1 MSQKLQQRLEQLIKQ
16 AEQILDLTVE
26 KPSEFLGTI
35 KVFKDNGDDLY
46 VQWIVNSKNILK
58 LAGGGEDSIHYE
70 TFIQLEKPHQFE
82 SKSSVLKRLVNVL
95 KACLDDLNSGF
106 LISFKQIVQA
116 EVFDSELE
124 QATYFLNENY
134 KIPAA
139 VIAGVVL
146 ETAIKELC
154 INSNCGIDI
163 YLPDGKREKKLEKL
177 NEELTK
183 AGIYPLTQQK
193 KITYYADIRNN
204 AAHGKPENF
213 DSEEVKDMIK
223 GIEKFLMDYLS

>member
-1 MSQKLQQRLEQLIKQ
+1 MSQKLQKRLEQLIQQ

-70 TFIQLEKPHQFE
+70 SFLQLEKPQTFE
-82 SKSSVLKRLVNVL
+82 SKSSVLKRLVSIL
-95 KACLDDLNSGF
+95 RACLDDLNNGF
-106 LISFKQIVQA
+106 LISFKQIIQA

-154 INSNCGIDI
+154 INNGIDI

-177 NEELTK
+177 NEDLTK
-183 AGIYPLTQQK
+183 SGIYPLTQQK
-193 KITYYADIRNN
+193 KVTYYADIRNN

-213 DSEEVKDMIK
+213 DAEDVRDMIK
-223 GIEKFLMDYLS
+223 GIEKLLMDYLS

>member
-1 MSQKLQQRLEQLIKQ
+1 M
-16 AEQILDLTVE
+16 TVE

-70 TFIQLEKPHQFE
+70 SFLQLEKPQTFE
-82 SKSSVLKRLVNVL
+82 SKSSVLKRLVSIL
-95 KACLDDLNSGF
+95 RACLDDLNNGF
-106 LISFKQIVQA
+106 LISFKQIIQA

-154 INSNCGIDI
+154 INNGIDI
-163 YLPDGKREKKLEKL
+163 YLPDGKREK
-177 NEELTK
+177 N
-183 AGIYPLTQQK
+183 
-193 KITYYADIRNN
+193 
-204 AAHGKPENF
+204 
-213 DSEEVKDMIK
+213 
-223 GIEKFLMDYLS
+223 

>member
-1 MSQKLQQRLEQLIKQ
+1 MSQKLQKRLEQLIQQ

-70 TFIQLEKPHQFE
+70 SFLRLEKPQTFE
-82 SKSSVLKRLVNVL
+82 SKSSVLKRLVSIL
-95 KACLDDLNSGF
+95 RACLDDLNNGF
-106 LISFKQIVQA
+106 LISFKQIIQA

-154 INSNCGIDI
+154 INNGIDI

-177 NEELTK
+177 NEDLTK
-183 AGIYPLTQQK
+183 SGIYPLTQQK
-193 KITYYADIRNN
+193 KVTYYADIRNN

-213 DSEEVKDMIK
+213 DAEDVRDMIK
-223 GIEKFLMDYLS
+223 GIEKLLMDYLS

>member
-1 MSQKLQQRLEQLIKQ
+1 MSQRLQKRLEQLIQQ

-70 TFIQLEKPHQFE
+70 SFLQLEKPQTFE
-82 SKSSVLKRLVNVL
+82 SKSSVLKRLVSIL
-95 KACLDDLNSGF
+95 RACLDDLNNGF
-106 LISFKQIVQA
+106 LISFKQIIQA

-154 INSNCGIDI
+154 INNGIDI

-177 NEELTK
+177 NEDLTK
-183 AGIYPLTQQK
+183 SGIYPLNQQK
-193 KITYYADIRNN
+193 KVTYYADIRNN

-213 DSEEVKDMIK
+213 DAEDVRDMIK
-223 GIEKFLMDYLS
+223 GIEKLLMDYLS

>member
-1 MSQKLQQRLEQLIKQ
+1 MSQKLQKRLEQLIQQ
-16 AEQILDLTVE
+16 AEQILDLTIE
-26 KPSEFLGTI
+26 KRSEYLGTI

-46 VQWIVNSKNILK
+46 VQWIVNAKNILK
-58 LAGGGEDSIHYE
+58 LAGGGKDSIHYE
-70 TFIQLEKPHQFE
+70 TFIQLEKPNQFD
-82 SKSSVLKRLVNVL
+82 SKPSILKRLINVL
-95 KACLDDLNSGF
+95 KACLDDLNNGF

-124 QATYFLNENY
+124 QATYFLNESY

-154 INSNCGIDI
+154 YNNGIDI

-213 DSEEVKDMIK
+213 DSDEVKDMIK
-223 GIEKFLMDYLS
+223 GIEKFLIDYLS

>member
-1 MSQKLQQRLEQLIKQ
+1 MSQKLQKRLEQLIQQ
-16 AEQILDLTVE
+16 AEQILELTVE
-26 KPSEFLGTI
+26 KPSEYLGTI
-35 KVFKDNGDDLY
+35 MVFKDNGNDLY
-46 VQWIVNSKNILK
+46 IQWILNSKNILR
-58 LAGGGEDSIHYE
+58 LAGGGDDSIYYE
-70 TFIQLEKPHQFE
+70 SFIKLEKPQPFE
-82 SKSSVLKRLVNVL
+82 SKSSILSRLVSIL
-95 KACLDDLNSGF
+95 RACLDDLNNGF
-106 LISFKQIVQA
+106 LISFKQIIQA

-154 INSNCGIDI
+154 INNGIDI

-183 AGIYPLTQQK
+183 SGIYPLTQQK
-193 KITYYADIRNN
+193 KITYFADIRNN
-204 AAHGKPENF
+204 AAHGKSDNF
-213 DSEEVKDMIK
+213 TAEDVKDMIN
-223 GIEKFLMDYLS
+223 GIEKLLLNYLS

>member
-1 MSQKLQQRLEQLIKQ
+1 MSQKILNRFEELIKEANEISNNSFVDTNIRFPNFEDFPPNYQALYSEWIIKAQNILLLACGDSSIHFTAFKRQLSGSSDTPKRLRQLIP
-16 AEQILDLTVE
+16 IL
-26 KPSEFLGTI
+26 
-35 KVFKDNGDDLY
+35 NAAYDDL
-46 VQWIVNSKNILK
+46 KN
-58 LAGGGEDSIHYE
+58 
-70 TFIQLEKPHQFE
+70 
-82 SKSSVLKRLVNVL
+82 
-95 KACLDDLNSGF
+95 GF
-106 LISFKQIVQA
+106 LITFKQIVQS

-124 QATYFLNENY
+124 QAKSLLENGY
-134 KIPAA
+134 KNAAA

-146 ETAIKELC
+146 ETTIKELC
-154 INSNCGIDI
+154 TNNGIDI

-213 DSEEVKDMIK
+213 DSDEVKDMIK
-223 GIEKFLMDYLS
+223 GIEKFLIDYLS

>member
-1 MSQKLQQRLEQLIKQ
+1 MSQKLQKRLEQLIQQ

-35 KVFKDNGDDLY
+35 KVFKDNGNDLY

-58 LAGGGEDSIHYE
+58 LASGGEDSIHYE
-70 TFIQLEKPHQFE
+70 SFLQLEKPQTFE
-82 SKSSVLKRLVNVL
+82 SKSSVLKRLVSIL
-95 KACLDDLNSGF
+95 RACLDDLNNGF
-106 LISFKQIVQA
+106 LISFKQIIQA

-154 INSNCGIDI
+154 INNGIDI

-177 NEELTK
+177 NEDLTK
-183 AGIYPLTQQK
+183 SGVYPLTQQK
-193 KITYYADIRNN
+193 KVTYYADIRNN

-213 DSEEVKDMIK
+213 DPEDVRDMIK
-223 GIEKFLMDYLS
+223 GIEKLLMDYLS